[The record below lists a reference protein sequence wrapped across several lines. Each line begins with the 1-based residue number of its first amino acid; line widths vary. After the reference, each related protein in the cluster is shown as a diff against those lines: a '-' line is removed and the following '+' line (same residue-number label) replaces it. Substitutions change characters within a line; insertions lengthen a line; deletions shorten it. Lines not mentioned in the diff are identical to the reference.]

1 MGWEVGGRLKREGT
15 HVYPGLIHEDVWQEP
30 AQSCK
35 AIILQLKTETFTLK
49 KNSPS
54 QSFLA

>member
-30 AQSCK
+30 TQSHK
-35 AIILQLKTETFTLK
+35 AIILQLKTETFT
-49 KNSPS
+49 
-54 QSFLA
+54 F